1 MTAGMAHIVLHLAL
15 CSRMARAGPEAALPI
30 EVRLTD
36 RYGHISLE
44 KRFQVIRGEEPVKT
58 VEFDSLRG
66 VYFMQVVAP
75 KQQCGA
81 DDFVSF
87 LPDRVRSISET
98 MSTAPKLPPTPFLM
112 QGTAPVSFLYAK
124 PAVVLFGKS
133 AACDKEVDDPLPADI
148 RIENDRDSYY
158 VSITADPGVQSR
170 IGVIALSLQTATGE
184 NHYIRIPLKFEAPAA
199 QWPST
204 VQFNVTDDV
213 MDSIAG
219 KPVDTLLC
227 PKMYKT
233 SVG

>member
-1 MTAGMAHIVLHLAL
+1 MNGMAHIVLQLTL
-15 CSRMARAGPEAALPI
+15 CSRMARAGPQATLPI

-36 RYGHISLE
+36 RYGHTSLQ
-44 KRFQVIRGEEPVKT
+44 KSFSVVRGEEPVKT

-75 KQQCGA
+75 KQQCAA

-87 LPDRVRSISET
+87 LPDRTRSIPET
-98 MSTAPKLPPTPFLM
+98 MAPSSKIPPTPFLM
-112 QGTAPVSFLYAK
+112 QGTAPISFLYAK
-124 PAVVLFGKS
+124 PSVVLFGKS
-133 AACDKEVDDPLPADI
+133 TTCDKQVDDPLPADI

-158 VSITADPGVQSR
+158 VSMTADPSVQSR

-184 NHYIRIPLKFEAPAA
+184 NHYIRVPVPFEPPAA
-199 QWPST
+199 KWPST

-227 PKMYKT
+227 PKLYKT